1 MSKLDLEEKKL
12 LYTTLS
18 FAHPATIG
26 CQISYDGLSIV
37 RESDQP
43 TDQTKHK
50 HMSPIQKLAL
60 FSQRL

>member
-1 MSKLDLEEKKL
+1 MNKLDLKEKTFI
-12 LYTTLS
+12 LYFI

-37 RESDQP
+37 QESESDQP

-50 HMSPIQKLAL
+50 HMSPIHKLAL
-60 FSQRL
+60 FS

>member
-1 MSKLDLEEKKL
+1 MNKLDLKEKTFIL
-12 LYTTLS
+12 HFI
-18 FAHPATIG
+18 FAHPATTG

>member
-1 MSKLDLEEKKL
+1 MNKLDLKEKTFI
-12 LYTTLS
+12 LYFI

-26 CQISYDGLSIV
+26 CQISYYGLSIV

>member
-1 MSKLDLEEKKL
+1 MNKLDLKEKTFI
-12 LYTTLS
+12 LYFI

-50 HMSPIQKLAL
+50 HMSPFQKLAL
-60 FSQRL
+60 FS